1 MTGGCRRACRTQ
13 KLVGFVQFG
22 GQQQSVPWPS
32 STRRLVNDM
41 TTCNKSSPPLSL
53 SIQRNPEPILQG
65 ANGVFALRSITRRF
79 FPSTHVAERE
89 AQQCLMVC
97 GQPEPVNSG
106 GGWGV
111 MYPITVIISLSII
124 IIVVVVHFYHN
135 HIPLCLGDRF
145 HSNRVWDEGGCE
157 SVCLCACVLQK
168 NTDSLYPRST
178 NRCCTELQVGT
189 TSFTIWLSEN
199 VCPCVLIHLD
209 FGVIFV

>member
-13 KLVGFVQFG
+13 KLVDFVQFG
-22 GQQQSVPWPS
+22 GQQQSDPWPS

-41 TTCNKSSPPLSL
+41 TTCNKSSNPPPG
-53 SIQRNPEPILQG
+53 RNPEPILQG

-97 GQPEPVNSG
+97 DQPEPGNSG
-106 GGWGV
+106 GGEGGGV
-111 MYPITVIISLSII
+111 IYPITVIISLIII

-145 HSNRVWDEGGCE
+145 HSNRV
-157 SVCLCACVLQK
+157 
-168 NTDSLYPRST
+168 
-178 NRCCTELQVGT
+178 
-189 TSFTIWLSEN
+189 
-199 VCPCVLIHLD
+199 
-209 FGVIFV
+209 

>member
-41 TTCNKSSPPLSL
+41 TTCNKSSPPLSP

-106 GGWGV
+106 GGWGWGG
-111 MYPITVIISLSII
+111 YLSDHSYHLPEHHHHCRRRPLLSQPHTSL
-124 IIVVVVHFYHN
+124 
-135 HIPLCLGDRF
+135 PWR
-145 HSNRVWDEGGCE
+145 
-157 SVCLCACVLQK
+157 
-168 NTDSLYPRST
+168 
-178 NRCCTELQVGT
+178 QV
-189 TSFTIWLSEN
+189 
-199 VCPCVLIHLD
+199 P
-209 FGVIFV
+209 